1 MMCSALSYA
10 QRQTLQLGTAHV
22 VGQTTTAPCNF
33 PVQGADAWY
42 YHDDPTRTSCSN
54 VMVTGCATQGN
65 PNNPLP
71 TLLAY
76 VAVTYQPAGTSQG
89 TVVLLDGDGGTSF
102 FNSGDGTNQYVDD
115 YYRNGHFTTVQFAW
129 AAAWNDNTANPPPS
143 VKSVK
148 DEACRPATLLK
159 YIHDNY
165 AVSSTGAMCA
175 QGHSGG
181 ASAIAYAME
190 FYGADRAVS
199 GGYLD
204 TVVMTSGP
212 TLADIYNGCHYD
224 PQGSQAAAS
233 NVCQGGVCVGSAPQ
247 WQACLEHAMGGQ
259 VNCFPDGD
267 PNRALYQNDGRYG
280 TARAVAM
287 HTVGINNLA
296 LGHANCNN
304 WKQTGLDTHSG
315 GIDDAWRDMSLVPVP
330 YGHYPQ
336 TFVYGFLCEGP
347 KFMVDDQGFRWDIS
361 NSSAAQAWSYLSAI
375 SPSPSQGTLP
385 AIYRVNKCE
394 DPEMI
399 WKPHSDAVGS
409 GMSGYG
415 ASEDAMVNNC
425 NTTHRE

>member
-1 MMCSALSYA
+1 MS
-10 QRQTLQLGTAHV
+10 THF
-22 VGQTTTAPCNF
+22 APCGF
-33 PVQGADAWY
+33 PTANDEWDTTDSTLTVCHTVVVSGCPNS
-42 YHDDPTRTSCSN
+42 HDL
-54 VMVTGCATQGN
+54 
-65 PNNPLP
+65 NNPLP
-71 TLLAY
+71 GLTAF
-76 VAVTYQPAGTSQG
+76 VAVNLRPAGTTPLG
-89 TVVLLDGDGGTSF
+89 TIVLLDGDGGKSF
-102 FNSGDGTNQYVDD
+102 LTVGEGNSKYVED
-115 YYRNGHFTTVQFAW
+115 YYNASFTTVQVAW
-129 AAAWNDNTANPPPS
+129 ADDWDDNSAESNF
-143 VKSVK
+143 KSVK